1 MLNPLIIGLIVFALT
16 LAGAFAGWRIRQRL
30 PTHHL
35 TDETKSLVSV
45 SMAVVATVSALV
57 LGLLISN
64 ANNSFSALGGEVTT
78 LSAQILRLDQILR
91 RYGPDTDPARETLR
105 QYAESKTAD
114 MFPDDPADVRLGNAS
129 TYELLQQLEDSLL
142 ALKPGNSRDQWWLGQ
157 AMTLAAKIGDT
168 RWLLTQ
174 QLGQGMP
181 KAFLALLA
189 FWLTL
194 LFTSFGLFAPRNFT
208 SAATLTLCALAVAGA
223 VGMILELEKGFGGL
237 VHISPQPMQQAVKV
251 LEAQTMTARNN

>member
-1 MLNPLIIGLIVFALT
+1 MSTLVKFFVELQDAAMASCPPPMDEARLTPISQGVESGPVSEIIT
-16 LAGAFAGWRIRQRL
+16 LAR
-30 PTHHL
+30 
-35 TDETKSLVSV
+35 
-45 SMAVVATVSALV
+45 
-57 LGLLISN
+57 
-64 ANNSFSALGGEVTT
+64 
-78 LSAQILRLDQILR
+78 
-91 RYGPDTDPARETLR
+91 
-105 QYAESKTAD
+105 AESGVVSSRTK
-114 MFPDDPADVRLGNAS
+114 NARRV
-129 TYELLQQLEDSLL
+129 TGKNAELCLL
-142 ALKPGNSRDQWWLGQ
+142 TRP
-157 AMTLAAKIGDT
+157 KIGDT

-181 KAFLALLA
+181 KAFLALLV